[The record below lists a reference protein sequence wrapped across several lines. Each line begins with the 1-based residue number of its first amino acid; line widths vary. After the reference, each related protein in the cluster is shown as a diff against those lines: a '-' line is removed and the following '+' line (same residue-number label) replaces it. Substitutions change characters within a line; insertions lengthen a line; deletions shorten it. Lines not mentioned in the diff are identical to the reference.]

1 MDHGGMDH
9 GGMGGGME
17 MFAGWSV
24 MQVQLGWDMLTLYL
38 CDIARCACYG
48 TQTTSRPALSI
59 QVNLT
64 ISTPQLLG

>member
-17 MFAGWSV
+17 MFDGWCAL
-24 MQVQLGWDMLTLYL
+24 QVQRERVMLTFGLI
-38 CDIARCACYG
+38 DTARCACYG